1 MTNLQPESVSRE
13 TLMSKYFPGQEDA
26 IRAYAEFL
34 TTAGIE
40 RGLIGPREG
49 ERIWERHIFNCL
61 PVTQLLPQG
70 ASLFDIGS
78 GAGLPGIVIALARP
92 DLKVTLIEPLERR
105 VEFLNEAVA
114 AIAAGGVEIEVIRGR
129 AQDVKK
135 SADFVTARAV
145 APMEKLK
152 KMSWHMVKTG
162 GSLLAMKGE
171 SAANEMV
178 GIKGAELHEIKL
190 EGIELGRVI
199 SVRKGSLI
207 SAEISAWLI
216 HVKQAIARARQR
228 SSASGG

>member
-13 TLMSKYFPGQEDA
+13 TNINQYFPGQEGA

-145 APMEKLK
+145 APMDKLK
-152 KMSWHMVKTG
+152 KMCWHMVKTG

-178 GIKGAELHEIKL
+178 GVKGAELHEIKL

-207 SAEISAWLI
+207 SA
-216 HVKQAIARARQR
+216 
-228 SSASGG
+228 

>member
-13 TLMSKYFPGQEDA
+13 TSIQKYFPGQEDA

-152 KMSWHMVKTG
+152 KMCWHMVKTG

-178 GIKGAELHEIKL
+178 GVKGAELHEIKL

-199 SVRKGSLI
+199 SVRKGSVI
-207 SAEISAWLI
+207 SA
-216 HVKQAIARARQR
+216 
-228 SSASGG
+228 

>member
-13 TLMSKYFPGQEDA
+13 TSIQKYFPGQEDA

-105 VEFLNEAVA
+105 VEFLNEAVT
-114 AIAAGGVEIEVIRGR
+114 AIAADGVEIEVIRGR

-178 GIKGAELHEIKL
+178 GVKGAELHEIKL

-199 SVRKGSLI
+199 SVRKGSVI
-207 SAEISAWLI
+207 SA
-216 HVKQAIARARQR
+216 
-228 SSASGG
+228 

>member
-1 MTNLQPESVSRE
+1 MENLQPESVSRE
-13 TLMSKYFPGQEDA
+13 TLIAKYFPGQEGSIQA
-26 IRAYAEFL
+26 FAEFL
-34 TTAGIE
+34 VGAGIE

-49 ERIWERHIFNCL
+49 ERIWDRHIFNCL
-61 PVTQLLPQG
+61 PVTQLLPKG

-92 DLKVTLIEPLERR
+92 DLQVTLIEPLERR

-114 AIAAGGVEIEVIRGR
+114 AIPDLPFPIQVLRGR

-145 APMEKLK
+145 APLEKLM

-171 SAANEMV
+171 SAASEMV
-178 GIKGAELHEIKL
+178 GVKGAELHEIKL
-190 EGIELGRVI
+190 EGIELGRII
-199 SVRKGSLI
+199 SVGKG
-207 SAEISAWLI
+207 A
-216 HVKQAIARARQR
+216 
-228 SSASGG
+228 

>member
-1 MTNLQPESVSRE
+1 MAEAVSRE
-13 TLMSKYFPGQEDA
+13 TLIERYFPSSKAE
-26 IRAYAEFL
+26 ILAYAEFL

-49 ERIWERHIFNCL
+49 ERIWDRHIFNCL
-61 PVTQLLPQG
+61 PVTQLLPEG

-105 VEFLNEAVA
+105 VEFLKEAT
-114 AIAAGGVEIEVIRGR
+114 AGTSIEVIRGR

-145 APMEKLK
+145 APLEKLK

-171 SAANEMV
+171 SAAAEME
-178 GIKGAELHEIKL
+178 GIKGAVLHEITL
-190 EGIELGRVI
+190 DGIELGRIVAI
-199 SVRKGSLI
+199 KKG
-207 SAEISAWLI
+207 A
-216 HVKQAIARARQR
+216 
-228 SSASGG
+228 

>member
-1 MTNLQPESVSRE
+1 MAEAVSRE
-13 TLMSKYFPGQEDA
+13 TLIERYFPNSKEA
-26 IRAYAEFL
+26 ILAYAEFL
-34 TTAGIE
+34 STAGIE

-105 VEFLNEAVA
+105 VEFLKEAT
-114 AIAAGGVEIEVIRGR
+114 AGSSIEVIRGR
-129 AQDVKK
+129 AQDIKK

-145 APMEKLK
+145 APLEKLK

-171 SAANEMV
+171 SASVEMEGV
-178 GIKGAELHEIKL
+178 KGASLHEITL
-190 EGIELGRVI
+190 DGIELGRIVAI
-199 SVRKGSLI
+199 KKG
-207 SAEISAWLI
+207 A
-216 HVKQAIARARQR
+216 
-228 SSASGG
+228 

>member
-1 MTNLQPESVSRE
+1 MENLQPESTLIKEVSRE
-13 TLMSKYFPGQEDA
+13 TPTKETLVAKYFPGQEGA
-26 IRAYAEFL
+26 IEAFADFL
-34 TTAGIE
+34 TGAGIE

-61 PVTQLLPQG
+61 PVTQLLPNG

-92 DLKVTLIEPLERR
+92 DLQVTLIEPLERR

-114 AIAAGGVEIEVIRGR
+114 AIPDLPFPIQVIRGR
-129 AQDVKK
+129 SQDIKK

-145 APMEKLK
+145 APLEKLK

-171 SAANEMV
+171 SAASEMV
-178 GIKGAELHEIKL
+178 GVKGAQLHEIKL
-190 EGIELGRVI
+190 EGVELGRVI
-199 SVRKGSLI
+199 SIRKG
-207 SAEISAWLI
+207 A
-216 HVKQAIARARQR
+216 
-228 SSASGG
+228 

>member
-13 TLMSKYFPGQEDA
+13 TTISTYFPGQEDA
-26 IRAYAEFL
+26 ICAYAEFL

-49 ERIWERHIFNCL
+49 ERIWDRHIFNCL
-61 PVTQLLPQG
+61 PITQLLPNG

-78 GAGLPGIVIALARP
+78 GAGLPGIVIALSRP

-114 AIAAGGVEIEVIRGR
+114 AIATKGVEIAVIRGR

-162 GSLLAMKGE
+162 GFLLAMKGE
-171 SAANEMV
+171 SAVTEMV

-199 SVRKGSLI
+199 SVRKGSVI
-207 SAEISAWLI
+207 SA
-216 HVKQAIARARQR
+216 
-228 SSASGG
+228 

>member
-61 PVTQLLPQG
+61 PITQLLPQG

-114 AIAAGGVEIEVIRGR
+114 AIATGGVEIEVIRGR

-171 SAANEMV
+171 SAATEMV

-199 SVRKGSLI
+199 AVRKGSLI
-207 SAEISAWLI
+207 SA
-216 HVKQAIARARQR
+216 
-228 SSASGG
+228 

>member
-13 TLMSKYFPGQEDA
+13 TSIQKYFPGQEDA

-105 VEFLNEAVA
+105 VEFLNEAVT

-135 SADFVTARAV
+135 SAEFVTARAV

-171 SAANEMV
+171 SAASEMV

-199 SVRKGSLI
+199 SVRKGSVI
-207 SAEISAWLI
+207 SA
-216 HVKQAIARARQR
+216 
-228 SSASGG
+228 